1 MFTDNKKETTTGSQL
16 VDNTNSVPV
25 EQNNDAVG
33 SIYTMP
39 NAGAVTKPA
48 KAKSSPMLMVVI
60 AVIVVIAITAV
71 GFWFYNTMSVPI
83 EDNLLFDSSLN
94 EGSLIPP
101 DNLSDEEESDETEEV
116 VSLPSNRDQQRLD
129 DVTAVRSALA
139 GYYQEMKAYPDILD
153 DLLEKYLDFIPINP
167 NPGGSV
173 YIYVPQD
180 SNQAYKLSFTL
191 EEGAEIGV
199 LKLLAGE
206 YIASAALIEP
216 LVEGGN
222 EDDDLDVGD
231 DDGLELLSGL
241 DSDSDGLTD
250 IEENLYETSS
260 TLVDSDEDGYSDAS
274 ELTSLYDPSQPAT
287 LLADVDTVTQY
298 INTTYNY
305 SVLYPSEWTVRAL
318 TEDKME
324 IIFNSKTTEFI
335 QILVLENPL
344 GLSAR
349 NWYLNYDTDV
359 NPDTLKEIVLNN
371 IVGVQTGSD
380 RYTYLGVGSNI
391 YSIIYNVGTTNQLNY
406 QATYEMMLNSWEL
419 ITINEGSLSDDRDVQ
434 RLQDVT
440 DIRFALLEY
449 QVANLALPEFVDNDV
464 DSYQMIGTA
473 IEDCAYMC
481 GNISTSSQCV
491 DISTSLVPDYLVGI
505 PFDPLDGTVE
515 MSGYYLNLL
524 TDGTLIAGACQGEV
538 EELIEVSN

>member
-1 MFTDNKKETTTGSQL
+1 
-16 VDNTNSVPV
+16 
-25 EQNNDAVG
+25 
-33 SIYTMP
+33 
-39 NAGAVTKPA
+39 
-48 KAKSSPMLMVVI
+48 
-60 AVIVVIAITAV
+60 
-71 GFWFYNTMSVPI
+71 
-83 EDNLLFDSSLN
+83 
-94 EGSLIPP
+94 
-101 DNLSDEEESDETEEV
+101 
-116 VSLPSNRDQQRLD
+116 
-129 DVTAVRSALA
+129 
-139 GYYQEMKAYPDILD
+139 
-153 DLLEKYLDFIPINP
+153 LEKYLDFIPINP